1 MKINSNFEKLVPN
14 YLFADV
20 ARKTN
25 EFAKANPDKEIIRLG
40 IGDVTLPLS
49 PVVVNA
55 MKKGCDDF
63 LNKETFKGYPEYEG
77 YDFVRQAVSDYYKS
91 FGVKVDYSEV
101 FISDGAKSDC
111 GNIGDIF
118 SKDNIVLVPDP
129 VYPVYVDA
137 NIMSGRNIIYAS
149 SSKEDHFLAMPD
161 KNVKADIIYICSPNN
176 PTGAAYNAE
185 QLKEWVNYAIANN
198 AVILYDAAYE
208 AFVQDDLPRSIFEID
223 GARECA
229 IELCSLSK
237 TAGFTGVRCGYTV
250 IPKELERGGHK
261 LHDMW
266 YRRQSTKFNGVSW
279 AVQCGAAAVFSE
291 EGQKQCLENIRRLEP
306 VSGLRPLSGV
316 LLLLCRQISVEL
328 HALFFGCA
336 FGYVVRVRRQA
347 HPLIRHLML
356 EVVSVHFAVV
366 HDEPDDL
373 RRCVRNLDGVCF
385 DVGHSK
391 PALLHLVFQVHHEQ
405 SAALGHNVVRVARIL
420 ERINK
425 AGAR

>member
-1 MKINSNFEKLVPN
+1 MEINDNFEKLVPN

-25 EFAKANPDKEIIRLG
+25 EFAKAHPDKEIIRLG

-49 PVVVNA
+49 NAVVDA
-55 MKKGCDDF
+55 MKKGCEDLRF
-63 LNKETFKGYPEYEG
+63 KETFKGYPEYEG

-91 FGVKVDYSEV
+91 FGVNVDYSEV

-118 SKDNIVLVPDP
+118 SKDNTVLVPDP

-137 NIMSGRNIIYAS
+137 NIMSGRKIIYTS
-149 SSKEDHFLAMPD
+149 SSKDDHFLAMPD

-176 PTGAAYNAE
+176 PTGAAYNSE
-185 QLKEWVNYAIANN
+185 QLKEWVNYALENN

-208 AFVQDDLPRSIFEID
+208 AFIQDDLPRSIFEID

-250 IPKELERGGHK
+250 IPKELSRGGHK

-266 YRRQSTKFNGVSW
+266 YRRQATKFNGVSW

-291 EGQKQCLENIRRLEP
+291 EGQKQCLENINHYRQNAKIISEMLDELGIYYTGGRNSPYIWLECP
-306 VSGLRPLSGV
+306 NQMGSWEFFDYLLENAGV
-316 LLLLCRQISVEL
+316 VGTPGEGFGECGKNYFRMTSFNSHEKTSQAVKRIKK
-328 HALFFGCA
+328 LF
-336 FGYVVRVRRQA
+336 
-347 HPLIRHLML
+347 
-356 EVVSVHFAVV
+356 S
-366 HDEPDDL
+366 DD
-373 RRCVRNLDGVCF
+373 
-385 DVGHSK
+385 
-391 PALLHLVFQVHHEQ
+391 
-405 SAALGHNVVRVARIL
+405 
-420 ERINK
+420 
-425 AGAR
+425 